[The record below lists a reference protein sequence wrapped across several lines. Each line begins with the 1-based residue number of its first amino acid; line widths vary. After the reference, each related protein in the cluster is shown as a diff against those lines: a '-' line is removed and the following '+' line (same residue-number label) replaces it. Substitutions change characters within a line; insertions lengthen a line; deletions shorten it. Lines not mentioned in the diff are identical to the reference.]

1 MKFLIE
7 FRYDKAQ
14 REAFRQA
21 FESAGFSQSHGATFR
36 GGWISIQEC
45 LVFLLAE
52 ASSVDQIDQSCR
64 VWSQFGQWTIHSVLD
79 LEQL

>member
-7 FRYDKAQ
+7 FRYDQAQ
-14 REAFRQA
+14 RDAFRQA
-21 FESAGFSQSHGATFR
+21 FESAGFSQSAGATFR
-36 GGWISIQEC
+36 GGWISTQEC

-52 ASSVDQIDQSCR
+52 ASNSDQVDQACR
-64 VWSQFGQWTIHSVLD
+64 VWSQFGPWTIHPVLD